1 MDENQVI
8 WRELRTKQNQ
18 LDLLD
23 ERNRSIRQQREEQFE
38 DLQQKRNQLLHMIE
52 GKYQMMQ
59 HYLGQVDVDTT
70 EERARLNRIASDFS
84 QAVSIGF
91 IRNQRA
97 LEQSIEKEE
106 IEYRRERRKLEDD
119 IDTLHRRKMK
129 FDQEKK
135 EGIAYV

>member
-8 WRELRTKQNQ
+8 WQELRTKQNH

-38 DLQQKRNQLLHMIE
+38 NLQQKRNQLLHMME
-52 GKYQMMQ
+52 RKYQMMQ

-84 QAVSIGF
+84 QAVSMGYT
-91 IRNQRA
+91 RNQRT
-97 LEQSIEKEE
+97 LEQRIENEE

-119 IDTLHRRKMK
+119 IDT
-129 FDQEKK
+129 FKK
-135 EGIAYV
+135 LKGMRSQS

>member
-38 DLQQKRNQLLHMIE
+38 NLQQKRNQLLHMIE

-106 IEYRRERRKLEDD
+106 IEYRRERRKLEED
-119 IDTLHRRKMK
+119 IDTLHRQKMK
-129 FDQEKK
+129 LEQEKRK
-135 EGIAYV
+135 G

>member
-8 WRELRTKQNQ
+8 WQELRTKQNH

-38 DLQQKRNQLLHMIE
+38 DLQQKRNQLLYMME

-70 EERARLNRIASDFS
+70 EERARLNRVASDFS
-84 QAVSIGF
+84 QAVSMGF

-97 LEQSIEKEE
+97 LEQRIEKEE
-106 IEYRRERRKLEDD
+106 IEYRLERRKLEDD

-129 FDQEKK
+129 LDQEKRK
-135 EGIAYV
+135 G

>member
-23 ERNRSIRQQREEQFE
+23 ERNRSIRQQREKQFE
-38 DLQQKRNQLLHMIE
+38 DLQQKRNQLLYMME

-106 IEYRRERRKLEDD
+106 IEYRRERRKLEED
-119 IDTLHRRKMK
+119 IDTLHRLKTTLE
-129 FDQEKK
+129 QEKRK
-135 EGIAYV
+135 G

>member
-1 MDENQVI
+1 MDESQVI
-8 WRELRTKQNQ
+8 WEKLRTKQNH

-38 DLQQKRNQLLHMIE
+38 DLQQKRDQLLHMME
-52 GKYQMMQ
+52 GKYQMIR
-59 HYLGQVDVDTT
+59 HTLGQVDVDTT

-106 IEYRRERRKLEDD
+106 IEYRRERRKLEED

-135 EGIAYV
+135 KG

>member
-8 WRELRTKQNQ
+8 WQELRTKQNH

-38 DLQQKRNQLLHMIE
+38 DLQQKRNQLLHMME
-52 GKYQMMQ
+52 GKYQMIQ
-59 HYLGQVDVDTT
+59 HTLGQVDVDTT

-106 IEYRRERRKLEDD
+106 IEYRRERRKLEED

-135 EGIAYV
+135 KG

>member
-1 MDENQVI
+1 MDESQVI
-8 WRELRTKQNQ
+8 WQKLRIKQNH

-38 DLQQKRNQLLHMIE
+38 DLQQKRDQLLHMME
-52 GKYQMMQ
+52 GKYQMIQ
-59 HYLGQVDVDTT
+59 HTLGQVDVDTT

-106 IEYRRERRKLEDD
+106 IEYRRERRKLEED

-135 EGIAYV
+135 KG

>member
-8 WRELRTKQNQ
+8 WQELRTKQNH

-38 DLQQKRNQLLHMIE
+38 NLQQKRNQLLHMME
-52 GKYQMMQ
+52 RKYQMMQ
-59 HYLGQVDVDTT
+59 DYLGQVDVDTT

-106 IEYRRERRKLEDD
+106 IEYRRERRKLEED
-119 IDTLHRRKMK
+119 IDTLHRRKTTLE
-129 FDQEKK
+129 QEKRK
-135 EGIAYV
+135 G

>member
-8 WRELRTKQNQ
+8 WQELRTKQNN
-18 LDLLD
+18 LDSLD
-23 ERNRSIRQQREEQFE
+23 ERNRSIRQQREKQFE
-38 DLQQKRNQLLHMIE
+38 DLQQKRNQLLYMME

-84 QAVSIGF
+84 QAVSMGYT
-91 IRNQRA
+91 RNQRT
-97 LEQSIEKEE
+97 LEQRIENEE

-119 IDTLHRRKMK
+119 IDTLHRKKMK
-129 FDQEKK
+129 LNQEKRK
-135 EGIAYV
+135 G

>member
-8 WRELRTKQNQ
+8 WQKLRTKQNN
-18 LDLLD
+18 LESLD

-38 DLQQKRNQLLHMIE
+38 DLQQKRNQLLYMLYMME

-84 QAVSIGF
+84 QAVSMGYT
-91 IRNQRA
+91 RNQRT
-97 LEQSIEKEE
+97 LEQRIENEE

-119 IDTLHRRKMK
+119 IDTLHRKKMK
-129 FDQEKK
+129 LNQEKRK
-135 EGIAYV
+135 G

>member
-8 WRELRTKQNQ
+8 WQKLRTKQNN
-18 LDLLD
+18 LESLD

-38 DLQQKRNQLLHMIE
+38 DLQQKRNQLLYMME

-84 QAVSIGF
+84 QAVSMGYT
-91 IRNQRA
+91 RNQRT
-97 LEQSIEKEE
+97 LEQRIENEE

-129 FDQEKK
+129 LNQEKRK
-135 EGIAYV
+135 G

>member
-8 WRELRTKQNQ
+8 WQELRTKQNH

-38 DLQQKRNQLLHMIE
+38 DLQQKRNQLLHMME
-52 GKYQMMQ
+52 GKYQMIQ
-59 HYLGQVDVDTT
+59 HTLGQVDVDTT
-70 EERARLNRIASDFS
+70 EERARLNRVASDFS
-84 QAVSIGF
+84 QVVSMGF

-97 LEQSIEKEE
+97 LEQRIEKEE
-106 IEYRRERRKLEDD
+106 IEYRLERRKLEDD

-129 FDQEKK
+129 LDQEKRK
-135 EGIAYV
+135 G

>member
-8 WRELRTKQNQ
+8 WQELRTKQNH

-38 DLQQKRNQLLHMIE
+38 DLQQKRNQLLHMME
-52 GKYQMMQ
+52 GKYQMIQ
-59 HYLGQVDVDTT
+59 HTLGQVDVDTT

-84 QAVSIGF
+84 QAISIGF

-106 IEYRRERRKLEDD
+106 IEYRRERRKLEED
-119 IDTLHRRKMK
+119 IDTLHRRKTTLE
-129 FDQEKK
+129 QEKK
-135 EGIAYV
+135 KG

>member
-1 MDENQVI
+1 MDESQVI
-8 WRELRTKQNQ
+8 WQKLRTKQNH

-38 DLQQKRNQLLHMIE
+38 DLQQKRDQLLHMME
-52 GKYQMMQ
+52 GKYQMIR
-59 HYLGQVDVDTT
+59 HTLGQVDVDTT

-97 LEQSIEKEE
+97 LEQSIEQEE
-106 IEYRRERRKLEDD
+106 IEYRRERRKLEED

-135 EGIAYV
+135 KG